1 MVLPLLLAHTTTAH
15 LPYHRKVYR
24 YGNRPT
30 LVGWLPL
37 IFRIRGAVNVSER
50 EIRVLVVE
58 DEAELARCIF
68 EFLEPQGYVLDHAAD
83 GLTGLHLAAVN
94 DYDVL
99 LLDINLPGINGFE
112 ICQRLRDDAKQT
124 TPILMMT
131 ARDTLDDK
139 LNGFD
144 KGADDY
150 LVKPFDLPE
159 LEVRLRKLVGRAATK
174 AKMLNVGSLS
184 FNVGQLH
191 AERDGK
197 KLVLSRIGERI
208 LEKLMRSYPDVVQ
221 KSELEAVVWGDEP
234 PEGDALRSHIY
245 SLRRALD
252 EGANHKMLT
261 TVHRLGYRLVAEG
274 DA

>member
-1 MVLPLLLAHTTTAH
+1 
-15 LPYHRKVYR
+15 
-24 YGNRPT
+24 
-30 LVGWLPL
+30 
-37 IFRIRGAVNVSER
+37 VSER

-94 DYDVL
+94 HYDIL
-99 LLDINLPGINGFE
+99 LLDVNLPGVNGFD
-112 ICQRLRDDAKQT
+112 ICQRLREDAKQT

-131 ARDTLDDK
+131 ARDTLSDK

-159 LEVRLRKLVGRAATK
+159 LEVRIRKLVGRVSRQ
-174 AKMLNVGSLS
+174 AKLLNVGSLS
-184 FNVGQLH
+184 FNVGQLQ

-197 KLVLSRIGERI
+197 KLALSRIGERL

-221 KSELEAVVWGDEP
+221 KRELEAVVWGEEP
-234 PEGDALRSHIY
+234 PEADSLRSHIY
-245 SLRRALD
+245 SLRRAID
-252 EGANHKMLT
+252 EGSDHKMLT

-274 DA
+274 DD